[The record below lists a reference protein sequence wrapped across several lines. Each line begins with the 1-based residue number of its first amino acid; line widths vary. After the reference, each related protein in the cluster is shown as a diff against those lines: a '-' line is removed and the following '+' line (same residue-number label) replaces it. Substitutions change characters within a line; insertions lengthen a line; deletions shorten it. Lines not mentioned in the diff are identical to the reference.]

1 MRALL
6 WPLAFSSRV
15 RKTSASPA
23 RAVLHDVADDPTR
36 ILAGDLG
43 ALGRVVV
50 MPALARFSAAVDV
63 QDVACLLCVVVRRSE
78 VNKTGLYMYC
88 LRRSEVNKTGLYCL
102 LAESSSRSERRSFFF
117 RGLTV

>member
-6 WPLAFSSRV
+6 WPVAFSSRV

-78 VNKTGLYMYC
+78 VNKTGLY
-88 LRRSEVNKTGLYCL
+88 CL
-102 LAESSSRSERRSFFF
+102 LAESSSRSERRSIFF